1 MDAIFTNYMPKELL
15 ALKINACKLAL
26 DALPDVSISMRRI
39 RNVRTP
45 VCLIDNHMYT
55 NKSKQGRHYFELAGK
70 RESYMAELKDLD
82 SRWYGN
88 FKCRVPEDMIP
99 RKVVRKFIDYVGNP
113 VVMNKEF
120 FDSLENDADPDYPE
134 NKKYFFNGVYYRS
147 VAEKEIAEF
156 YTINNIPFKYEPEIW
171 IKGMNKPI
179 HPDFVIYIRELDCC
193 KFHEHIGM
201 MSLVSYLRSTKN
213 KYLMY
218 IEAGLIPD
226 FDILFT
232 YDTEEIPFD
241 IRTMW
246 PRLNQ
251 LVYCSL
257 FAK

>member
-1 MDAIFTNYMPKELL
+1 MPRELL
-15 ALKINACKLAL
+15 ALKINACRMAL
-26 DALPDVSISMRRI
+26 DALPDVSITI
-39 RNVRTP
+39 RSIRKVPTP
-45 VCLIDNHMYT
+45 VCLIDNHMFT
-55 NKSKQGRHYFELAGK
+55 NKSIQGKHCFELAGK
-70 RESYMAELKDLD
+70 RESYATELKDLE
-82 SRWYGN
+82 SKWYGTY
-88 FKCRVPEDMIP
+88 KCGIPEDLIP
-99 RKVVRKFIDYVGNP
+99 RKVVRKFINHIGEP
-113 VVMNKEF
+113 VVINKEF
-120 FDSLENDADPDYPE
+120 FDSLENDADPEYPE

-171 IKGMNKPI
+171 IKGLSKPI

-201 MSLVSYLRSTKN
+201 LSFVNYLRMTKN
-213 KYLMY
+213 KYQMY

-226 FDILFT
+226 FDIFFT

-257 FAK
+257 FSK

>member
-1 MDAIFTNYMPKELL
+1 
-15 ALKINACKLAL
+15 
-26 DALPDVSISMRRI
+26 
-39 RNVRTP
+39 
-45 VCLIDNHMYT
+45 
-55 NKSKQGRHYFELAGK
+55 
-70 RESYMAELKDLD
+70 
-82 SRWYGN
+82 
-88 FKCRVPEDMIP
+88 
-99 RKVVRKFIDYVGNP
+99 
-113 VVMNKEF
+113 
-120 FDSLENDADPDYPE
+120 
-134 NKKYFFNGVYYRS
+134 
-147 VAEKEIAEF
+147 
-156 YTINNIPFKYEPEIW
+156 
-171 IKGMNKPI
+171 MNKPI